1 MKIIVTL
8 VVLPLLFLAALGL
21 AAYQMVASIPPWLVV
36 VVIVYLLCRRR
47 RPSHVRLVSGQPP
60 RPAVVPP
67 AWTAPPAQPALAP
80 QPPVVVVLVPAPEPA
95 PPRLTSA
102 PEPWLL
108 T

>member
-1 MKIIVTL
+1 MKIL
-8 VVLPLLFLAALGL
+8 VALVGLPLLFLAALGL
-21 AAYQMVASIPPWLVV
+21 AAYQMVATIPPWLLV

-47 RPSHVRLVSGQPP
+47 RPSRARPVPAHLA
-60 RPAVVPP
+60 RPATPP
-67 AWTAPPAQPALAP
+67 PWTTPAAQPALP
-80 QPPVVVVLVPAPEPA
+80 PPPPVLVVLMQASEPA

>member
-1 MKIIVTL
+1 MKIIAAL
-8 VVLPLLFLAALGL
+8 VGLPLLFLAALGL
-21 AAYQMVASIPPWLVV
+21 AAYQMVASIPPWLLV

-47 RPSHVRLVSGQPP
+47 RPSRARPVPAHLA
-60 RPAVVPP
+60 RPAVSPS
-67 AWTAPPAQPALAP
+67 WTAPAAQSALP
-80 QPPVVVVLVPAPEPA
+80 PPPPVVVVLVPAPEPA

>member
-1 MKIIVTL
+1 MKIIVAL
-8 VVLPLLFLAALGL
+8 VGLPLLFLAALGL
-21 AAYQMVASIPPWLVV
+21 AAYQMVASIPPWLLV

-47 RPSHVRLVSGQPP
+47 RPSRALPLGGHLS
-60 RPAVVPP
+60 RPMPP
-67 AWTAPPAQPALAP
+67 AWTAQPALP
-80 QPPVVVVLVPAPEPA
+80 HPPVLVVLVPTPEPA